1 MSIVE
6 TVRRACLREL
16 EEVATTIEGEMKGIV
31 GSHSRSGLAV
41 GAIHIE
47 GMSESSKFVGGTNG
61 TGKGVTGT
69 DHLALLNEG
78 NGGRGTIIRSSREVD
93 RRGARPGKLY
103 LANGRPPMYA
113 TQVHGYKGI
122 HFVEEI
128 AGRHGG

>member
-47 GMSESSKFVGGTNG
+47 GMSESSKFVGGTGGEG
-61 TGKGVTGT
+61 TL
-69 DHLALLNEG
+69 HMYYLNEG
-78 NGGRGTIIRSSREVD
+78 NGGRGAVIRSTRKFD